1 MVVRTSLILLF
12 LFATII
18 ASQFV
23 KGVKLKFIYWMIM
36 ILLLITL
43 INIYLTVKYYIHV
56 RDNPGIKG
64 ARGDPGN
71 PGPKGSM
78 GVCKI
83 SKSCRQVFDCKSLI
97 QEKLQENSA
106 SYAKIIKKLNRNE
119 LLNQPEKT
127 SLTKVN
133 EFIDILAQRCETMNK
148 EQLLEE
154 LELSLEKN
162 NYFSS

>member
-1 MVVRTSLILLF
+1 
-12 LFATII
+12 
-18 ASQFV
+18 
-23 KGVKLKFIYWMIM
+23 MIM